1 MNYKILLLVISSV
14 MSNYAFSDI
23 ETPQTNND
31 AEVSPPGS
39 CCLLFTGREKK
50 VTTYESAQANFNA
63 TFRNNLLINP
73 DTNKPYTGNLDV
85 INNDWGVD
93 AVEFNKDYVD
103 GVLHGTEKSYYQ
115 SGNIRSIGYFKR
127 GVLEGIVTGYYKDG
141 SVQVVGHFSNGIK
154 DGGVLYYYPNGSKQV
169 EMFYDNG
176 KLQGAVKTWYEN
188 GNVMKS
194 IPYSKGMVHGT
205 LETYYESGGV
215 FEEVEYNFGTPKYMK
230 TYLED
235 GTVADEKGFFDRKLI
250 ERIVG

>member
-1 MNYKILLLVISSV
+1 MKYTLLLL
-14 MSNYAFSDI
+14 
-23 ETPQTNND
+23 T
-31 AEVSPPGS
+31 
-39 CCLLFTGREKK
+39 LLLAT
-50 VTTYESAQANFNA
+50 AQANLGSFDSNGK
-63 TFRNNLLINP
+63 FIYP

-115 SGNIRSIGYFKR
+115 SGNIRSVGHFKR
-127 GVLEGIVTGYYKDG
+127 GVLEGIVTGYYEDG
-141 SVQVVGHFSNGIK
+141 SIQVRAIYDNGVKQGRVIH
-154 DGGVLYYYPNGSKQV
+154 YYPNGTKQV
-169 EMFYDNG
+169 ESFYTDDKFDG
-176 KLQGAVKTWYEN
+176 IRTTWYEN
-188 GNVMKS
+188 GKPMEVT
-194 IPYSKGMVHGT
+194 PYSKGLLHGT
-205 LETYYESGGV
+205 GRTYYESGGV

>member
-1 MNYKILLLVISSV
+1 MKFILLLLILTIS
-14 MSNYAFSDI
+14 
-23 ETPQTNND
+23 T
-31 AEVSPPGS
+31 
-39 CCLLFTGREKK
+39 
-50 VTTYESAQANFNA
+50 AQANLGSYKNGKFIFPN
-63 TFRNNLLINP
+63 
-73 DTNKPYTGNLDV
+73 TNKPFTGNLDV
-85 INNDWGVD
+85 INNNWGVD

-115 SGNIRSIGYFKR
+115 SGKLKSIGHFTKGILD
-127 GVLEGIVTGYYKDG
+127 GVVTGYYKDG

-215 FEEVEYNFGTPKYMK
+215 FEEVEYNFGTPKYMR

>member
-1 MNYKILLLVISSV
+1 MKHTLLLLTLI
-14 MSNYAFSDI
+14 
-23 ETPQTNND
+23 
-31 AEVSPPGS
+31 
-39 CCLLFTGREKK
+39 L
-50 VTTYESAQANFNA
+50 TTAQANLG
-63 TFRNNLLINP
+63 TFKDGKFIYP

-85 INNDWGVD
+85 INEDWGKD

-103 GVLHGTEKSYYQ
+103 GVLHGTEKTYYQ
-115 SGNIRSIGYFKR
+115 SGKLKSIGHFTKGILD
-127 GVLEGIVTGYYKDG
+127 GVVTGYYKDG

-176 KLQGAVKTWYEN
+176 KLQGTVKTWYEN

-205 LETYYESGGV
+205 LEIYYESGGV
-215 FEEVEYNFGTPKYMK
+215 FEEVEYNFGTPKYMR

>member
-1 MNYKILLLVISSV
+1 MRSILILLTLI
-14 MSNYAFSDI
+14 
-23 ETPQTNND
+23 
-31 AEVSPPGS
+31 
-39 CCLLFTGREKK
+39 L
-50 VTTYESAQANFNA
+50 TTAQANLNT

-73 DTNKPYTGNLDV
+73 DTNQPYTGNLEV
-85 INNDWGVD
+85 LNNDWGK
-93 AVEFNKDYVD
+93 VEFSKDYVD
-103 GVLHGTEKSYYQ
+103 GHLHGNEKVFYQ
-115 SGNIRSIGYFKR
+115 SGNLKSIGHFTKGILD
-127 GVLEGIVTGYYKDG
+127 GVVTGYYKDG

-215 FEEVEYNFGTPKYMK
+215 FEEVEYNFGTPKYMR

-235 GTVADEKGFFDRKLI
+235 GTIADEKGFFDRKLI

>member
-1 MNYKILLLVISSV
+1 MKHTLLLLTLI
-14 MSNYAFSDI
+14 
-23 ETPQTNND
+23 
-31 AEVSPPGS
+31 
-39 CCLLFTGREKK
+39 L
-50 VTTYESAQANFNA
+50 TTAQANLG
-63 TFRNNLLINP
+63 TFKDGKFIYP
-73 DTNKPYTGNLDV
+73 DTDKPYTGNLDV
-85 INNDWGVD
+85 INEDWGKD

-103 GVLHGTEKSYYQ
+103 GVLHGTEKTYYQ
-115 SGNIRSIGYFKR
+115 SGKLKSIGHFTKGILD
-127 GVLEGIVTGYYKDG
+127 GVVTGYYKDG

-154 DGGVLYYYPNGSKQV
+154 DGSVLYYYPNGSKQV

-176 KLQGAVKTWYEN
+176 KLQGTVKTWYEN

-215 FEEVEYNFGTPKYMK
+215 FEEVEYNFGTPKYMRI
-230 TYLED
+230 YLED

>member
-1 MNYKILLLVISSV
+1 MKYTLLLLILILSTVQA
-14 MSNYAFSDI
+14 N
-23 ETPQTNND
+23 
-31 AEVSPPGS
+31 PGS
-39 CCLLFTGREKK
+39 FDSEGRFIYPE
-50 VTTYESAQANFNA
+50 
-63 TFRNNLLINP
+63 
-73 DTNKPYTGNLDV
+73 TNKPYTGNLDV
-85 INNDWGVD
+85 INNDWGKD

-103 GVLHGTEKSYYQ
+103 GLLHGAEKTYYQ
-115 SGNIRSIGYFKR
+115 SGKLKSIGHFTKGILD
-127 GVLEGIVTGYYKDG
+127 GVVTGYYKDG

-154 DGGVLYYYPNGSKQV
+154 DGSVLYYYPNGSKQV

-176 KLQGAVKTWYEN
+176 KLQGTVKTWYEN

-215 FEEVEYNFGTPKYMK
+215 FEEVEYNFGTPKYMR

-250 ERIVG
+250 DRIVG